1 MRMIL
6 TFAAPLLALA
16 TASST
21 LSAGGAMPDPTR
33 EYNQNVDCHN
43 AYDRLVAEKKAG
55 TSPSAAA
62 LVWAQ
67 SYEAGANAGTPCPAP
82 LPEMTARGGNWYI
95 RTTEGRD
102 AALAYAQK
110 QKDPAA
116 LSEIG
121 HAWINSSV
129 AGGTPQDGLA
139 LIEQA
144 ADLGDPVALYSVG
157 TLYGA
162 GIIGGKKDPAKAF
175 ELLSQSAAAGHID
188 AIYRTGLYYL
198 EGIGTKKD
206 PKKAFAAFKSAAER
220 GHFYA
225 VIMAFDMINSG
236 TGTRKD
242 FDLAYRLSR
251 IVADQG
257 EPYGAVMAASSLL
270 QLKNPLPHED
280 EILYWMDEG
289 IARGDDNIRGQLI
302 PLRAQVVGA
311 FTKSKAPPEYKPR
324 VFKACPMKTVCLVNH
339 YSGLQSCTTN
349 KDYWSDCDG

>member
-1 MRMIL
+1 MRI
-6 TFAAPLLALA
+6 LLAMAASTLMFA

-21 LSAGGAMPDPTR
+21 PGGGSMPDPTR

-43 AYDRLVAEKKAG
+43 AYDRMVSEKKAG

-62 LVWAQ
+62 LTWAQ

-82 LPEMTARGGNWYI
+82 LPEMTARGGNWTI

-121 HAWINSSV
+121 HAWINGSV
-129 AGGTPQDGLA
+129 AGGTPQEGLA
-139 LIEQA
+139 LIQQA

-157 TLYGA
+157 TLYAA
-162 GIIGGKKDPAKAF
+162 GIIGGTKDHAKAF
-175 ELLSQSAAAGHID
+175 ALLSQSAAAGHID

-225 VIMAFDMINSG
+225 VIMAVDMINSG
-236 TGTRKD
+236 NGTKKD
-242 FDLAYRLSR
+242 FNLAYRLSR
-251 IVADQG
+251 SVTDQG
-257 EPYGAVMAASSLL
+257 EPYGAIMAASSLL
-270 QLKNPLPHED
+270 QMKDALKHED

-289 IARGDDNIRGQLI
+289 IARGDETIRNQLI
-302 PLRAQVVGA
+302 PLRAQVVGV
-311 FTKSKAPPEYKPR
+311 FTKAKAPPEYKPR

-349 KDYWSDCDG
+349 KDYWNDCDG